1 MKWFRAH
8 LTLKQKA
15 KQKFC
20 SRRPVPYA
28 IKEKV
33 CWELNRLKETVVL
46 QMIKHSKWAA
56 PIVPVP
62 KSDGSMRVC
71 GDYISSPNFHL
82 V

>member
-20 SRRPVPYA
+20 CRRPVPYA

-33 CWELNRLKETVVL
+33 CWELNRLKETGVL
-46 QMIKHSKWAA
+46 QMIKHSEWET

-62 KSDGSMRVC
+62 K
-71 GDYISSPNFHL
+71 PNDQL
-82 V
+82 GYVVTI